1 MAAQYTVITLPEME
15 TFLKRAFRALRPK
28 QGTQNREIYYDLN
41 LSPQV
46 VIRVWTSIVSA
57 WGSAAGAGE
66 DAIRVQLLGVRV
78 NRPLVSGKAPI
89 VKRTQNWRNSLQDR
103 IEDYL
108 ELYEEKSEYWDERGG
123 AEPGSKGPAASAK
136 QINFILSMGS
146 KAEEAQ
152 WDETG
157 LSWPVD
163 ESEVQNLTTKDAS
176 RVIETLLSQG
186 LGRRYAS
193 EITDVGIREVLRQEI
208 TKSLQ
213 ASMLEELSCEKSCGE
228 TCGGDCKE
236 PGCTCG
242 GKCKGGCQCS
252 KPPAP
257 IVTKV
262 ASTSMSYEDPVVASI
277 LDDLLN

>member
-1 MAAQYTVITLPEME
+1 MAAQYTAITLPEME
-15 TFLKRAFRALRPK
+15 TFLKRAFRVLRPT
-28 QGTQNREIYYDLN
+28 QGTQNREIYYDLK

-57 WGSAAGAGE
+57 WGSAAGAGQ
-66 DAIRVQLLGVRV
+66 DAIRVQFFGIRV

-103 IEDYL
+103 IEEYL
-108 ELYEEKSEYWDERGG
+108 ELYEEKAEYWDERGG
-123 AEPGSKGPAASAK
+123 AEPGSKGPAASSK
-136 QINFILSMGS
+136 QVNFILSMGS

-163 ESEVQNLTTKDAS
+163 ENEVQNLTTKDAS
-176 RVIETLLSQG
+176 KVIEILLSQG

-193 EITDVGIREVLRQEI
+193 ETPNVEIREVLRQEI
-208 TKSLQ
+208 ARSLQ
-213 ASMLEELSCEKSCGE
+213 ASQFEELSREKSCGC

-236 PGCTCG
+236 SGCTCG
-242 GKCKGGCQCS
+242 GNCQCS

-257 IVTKV
+257 VAAKV
-262 ASTSMSYEDPVVASI
+262 ASTTYEDPVVASL
-277 LDDLLN
+277 LDDLLS